1 MRGSLAKRRQKGAHR
16 RRRSSADLRFTFVL
30 LVVLAIVLVLGG
42 ALVNQLRAGE
52 WTGATISA
60 AIILV
65 LVAASLYSVKQR
77 RRG

>member
-1 MRGSLAKRRQKGAHR
+1 MRGSPARRRQKGAHR

-52 WTGATISA
+52 WMSATISA
-60 AIILV
+60 TIILV
-65 LVAASLYSVKQR
+65 LLATSLYSAKQR